1 MDKNGV
7 QSDFLCAKSMV
18 VLGITAAGYLV
29 TQGPSTVV
37 MTSRSRRIIM
47 FGCVRFE
54 GAPPNTV
61 LRMGKNGRCGGGK

>member
-1 MDKNGV
+1 
-7 QSDFLCAKSMV
+7 MV

-37 MTSRSRRIIM
+37 MTSRSRRIIV
-47 FGCVRFE
+47 FGCVRFD

-61 LRMGKNGRCGGGK
+61 LISAPDVRRCREAQQRTSKSEAGK